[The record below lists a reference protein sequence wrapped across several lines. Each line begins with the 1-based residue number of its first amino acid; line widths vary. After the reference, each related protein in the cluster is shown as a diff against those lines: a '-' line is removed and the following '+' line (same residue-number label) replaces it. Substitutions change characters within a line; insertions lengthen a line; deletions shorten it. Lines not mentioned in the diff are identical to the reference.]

1 MNPTAAD
8 PIPNLWREARTWLA
22 DAMHDFLGP
31 AEIARTLA
39 RKARGAI
46 KRRLLKLEALVM
58 KLLLIEAVKLRP
70 PHHPFPGRR
79 TAASPGPINTSR
91 GAQGATKVAPCVHTS
106 ESMGPGLGAARQSGN
121 GCETDPS
128 TWRVRFVLRFPPAP
142 RAPHQRP
149 RDTGGPRIRDLGPSL
164 LVRDIWRDNARRA
177 LIARLKP
184 KADAAASHA
193 RAQAKALKLAHRW
206 EALRRVLA
214 DPRRAIAAL
223 ARKLAALREAAFD
236 FARRLALA
244 PAPRGKREGKI
255 FSDAVVY
262 AHDACYLI
270 PDSS

>member
-1 MNPTAAD
+1 MTITAAHPD
-8 PIPNLWREARTWLA
+8 PLPALWRDMRTWLA
-22 DAMHDFLGP
+22 DALHDFLSP
-31 AEIARTLA
+31 IEVANTLA
-39 RKARGAI
+39 RKARNAVR
-46 KRRLLKLEALVM
+46 RRLALLESLLM
-58 KLLLIEAVKLRP
+58 KLLLIEASRVSVP
-70 PHHPFPGRR
+70 PPCRR
-79 TAASPGPINTSR
+79 QKPAGKTP
-91 GAQGATKVAPCVHTS
+91 
-106 ESMGPGLGAARQSGN
+106 AAR
-121 GCETDPS
+121 EFTPEDPTNPA
-128 TWRVRFVLRFPPAP
+128 TWRVRFTPRIPPSP
-142 RAPHQRP
+142 QQQRQRARQYAAAA
-149 RDTGGPRIRDLGPSL
+149 GPRIRDLGPPL

-244 PAPRGKREGKI
+244 PAPRGKREGRI